1 MSILFDNIKDS
12 SLQINNRKFC

>member
-12 SLQINNRKFC
+12 SLQINNRKLC